1 MSARDIA
8 RQRLAN
14 QYLVTPTLADA
25 QTVVATLGA
34 VQAQEYAPAKWALGL
49 RARGLT
55 DAAVE
60 REIAEGRIVRTHVL
74 RPTWHFVSAADIRWM
89 LALTGPRVKQSMGF
103 YFRFNE
109 LDDALCR
116 RATNVLV
123 KAMEGGHH
131 LTRAEIQK
139 VLARAKLDLTAP
151 QRMGIVMRA
160 ELDLVMCNGVK
171 RGKQQTYALFD
182 ERVPSMPALERD
194 EAIARLTTLYFATRS
209 PATVHDLAWWSGL
222 TVSDAK
228 RGIEILGK
236 ALERRMIG
244 DTPYWLARDARPAA
258 AAKPNAAYLLPT
270 YDEYFIGFKDRSAM
284 MEVANERRRNSK
296 VQRGAPELTQHIIA
310 LDGQVIGGWK
320 RVESKKGL
328 GVQLQTLTRL
338 SDAASRG
345 LRAAAKRY
353 GDFWGEKVALTS
365 LR

>member
-25 QTVVATLGA
+25 QTVVSTLGA
-34 VQAQEYAPAKWALGL
+34 VQAQEYPSAKWALGL

-55 DAAVE
+55 DVQVE
-60 REIAEGRIVRTHVL
+60 RELAEGRIVRTHVL

-116 RATNVLV
+116 RATKVLV

-131 LTRAEIQK
+131 LTRADSQK
-139 VLARAKLDLTAP
+139 VLVHEKPDLTAP
-151 QRMGIVMRA
+151 QRSGVVMRA

-182 ERVPSMPALERD
+182 ERVPSTSALQRD
-194 EAIARLTTLYFATRS
+194 EAIARLTKLYFATRS
-209 PATVHDLAWWSGL
+209 PATVRDLAWWSGL
-222 TVSDAK
+222 TLGDAK
-228 RGIEILGK
+228 RGIEMLGK
-236 ALERRMIG
+236 DLERRTIG
-244 DTPYWLARDARPAA
+244 DTSYWLASDARSKAT
-258 AAKPNAAYLLPT
+258 AKPNAAYLLPT

-284 MEVANERRRNSK
+284 MEVATKAGRTKTPSI
-296 VQRGAPELTQHIIA
+296 TQHVIA

-320 RVESKKGL
+320 RVETKNGLAVEVRTLTPSSEAARKGL
-328 GVQLQTLTRL
+328 H
-338 SDAASRG
+338 AAV
-345 LRAAAKRY
+345 K
-353 GDFWGEKVALTS
+353 
-365 LR
+365 